1 MENGRLKLVPVMF
14 VSLAALLMGCV
25 VIPEPSLVS
34 GRQTRLETVDAFSP
48 GAPAWPASMPAS
60 PPAAAPA
67 LNPEGFSLM
76 NWNML
81 KGRRQGWRKDFD
93 RLSQGSDVILLQE
106 SYLTEELRGALR
118 AAKVN
123 WNLATAFTYRDMAVG
138 VLTASE
144 IAPRANFM
152 HRFNEPLLKIPKTS
166 LFTRFSFSSRP
177 SDLVIVNVHAVNFT
191 MDTALYQD
199 YWQELESILETHD
212 GPLIVAGD
220 FNTWNAQRFEIV
232 SNTARHLGLQ
242 AVRFMPD
249 RRIRILNQVVD
260 HVYYRGLVPLNAVV
274 HEVATSDHNPMLVTF
289 KLADAHQG
297 EKAR

>member
-1 MENGRLKLVPVMF
+1 LKLIPVLIACL
-14 VSLAALLMGCV
+14 VALLMGCV
-25 VIPEPSLVS
+25 VIPERSLVL
-34 GRQTRLETVDAFSP
+34 GRHTHLETVETFCPDES
-48 GAPAWPASMPAS
+48 GVPACLPAGTPNAAS
-60 PPAAAPA
+60 T
-67 LNPEGFSLM
+67 LNPERFSLM

-106 SYLTEELRGALR
+106 SHLTEELRGALR

-123 WNLATAFTYRDMAVG
+123 WNLATAFKYRDMEVG

-144 IAPRANFM
+144 IAPGANFM
-152 HRFNEPLLKIPKTS
+152 HRFNEPLLNIPKTS
-166 LFTRFSFSSRP
+166 LFTWFSFSSRP

-191 MDTALYQD
+191 VDTDHYKN
-199 YWQELESILETHD
+199 YWQQLESILETHD

-220 FNTWNAQRFEIV
+220 FNTWNAQRFKIV

-242 AVRFMPD
+242 AVRFKPD
-249 RRIRILNQVVD
+249 RRIRIFNQVVD
-260 HVYYRGLVPLNAVV
+260 HVYYRGLVPLHAVV

-289 KLADAHQG
+289 KLADAN
-297 EKAR
+297 